1 MSIVMKFG
9 GTSVADAN
17 ALENVARIV
26 AAQRERRPVVVVSVM
41 SGVTDALLKSVVLA
55 SERQV
60 NEAIDSLNETFERH
74 QEAAQQLLSSE
85 SLERFLSYLGGP
97 MTYVPQQLT
106 RLSND

>member
-9 GTSVADAN
+9 GTSVADAS

-26 AAQRERRPVVVVSVM
+26 AAQRERRPVVVVSAM

-60 NEAIDSLNETFERH
+60 DEAIASLKETFARH
-74 QEAAQQLLSSE
+74 QQAAEQSTVGGQLA
-85 SLERFLSYLGGP
+85 
-97 MTYVPQQLT
+97 TVPDIPAWPDDVPSAT
-106 RLSND
+106 TDATC